1 MILTL
6 LILLILTLWQI
17 LQMIKEGDYMV
28 TIPFYE
34 LLNEDSDIWSLIDT
48 TKFPSVY
55 PPNVSSTVLTDEMKN
70 QINEYFY
77 YRQIGF
83 SSPTRFLRAFYRLVT
98 ERAAIWKKAVDT
110 ETMLSSD
117 DMMYNYNLFENSERN
132 INRQYDGNTTQTPNL
147 LSITT
152 PNLDTTT
159 ENTNILTSRQMD
171 TPDGITNDIDNYLS
185 QAQKDNTTD
194 TTTERQRGTT
204 QTQQTGTNTTITDD
218 ENNDTESFELRR
230 YGNIGVQTSAEIMQ
244 KTRDLYLSWD
254 AYEML
259 IFPEISQLFL
269 SVVDV
274 DEIDLW

>member
-1 MILTL
+1 
-6 LILLILTLWQI
+6 
-17 LQMIKEGDYMV
+17 MIKEGDYMV